1 MNMWESLVWCVAY
14 IARARICGR
23 EKKKMS
29 ASKKFLP
36 KMEMHF
42 EVKMDEESWKNL
54 KEITEKAEQ
63 ERRKNLPAMYV
74 TVIALLKFPDVP
86 PVPLTGFI
94 AETVDT
100 KQAYFHA
107 FAGRGYDVS
116 LIAKWDYL
124 AEVLPGYCLASGH
137 RKGDRHD

>member
-1 MNMWESLVWCVAY
+1 
-14 IARARICGR
+14 
-23 EKKKMS
+23 MS

-42 EVKMDEESWKNL
+42 EFKMDEESWKNL

-74 TVIALLKFPDVP
+74 TVIALMKFPDVP

-94 AETVDT
+94 AETSDT
-100 KQAYFHA
+100 HEPYFHT
-107 FAGRGYDVS
+107 FAGRGFDVS

-124 AEVLPGYCLASGH
+124 AEVLPGYCINSGH